1 MWLLNDP
8 LLAVSVEQHLHP
20 ELRQRLGALR
30 AAASTLVRRDFNIK
44 RLPAK
49 EREAVEWLERQRV
62 HSTNAYTLPFL
73 SPGFVQSLLA
83 ELQLVHAEFT
93 PNQLEAKAY
102 QIPEWTTQDQ
112 CPQLFRALRELHNA
126 ALAPVWMLIQQR
138 VADVYNTIQFAQY
151 NPKGTAHGNWHHDED
166 SDQTTVVSLN
176 PEQFSGGGTQLRT
189 SATTYA
195 DVPPLGKGH
204 ALLFSGKTVLHR
216 GLNVNAGTRNILV
229 YWCEYRKELHH
240 V

>member
-1 MWLLNDP
+1 MWLLNNP
-8 LLAVSVEQHLHP
+8 VLAVAVEQHLHP
-20 ELRQRLGALR
+20 ELRKWLPGLR
-30 AAASTLVRRDFNIK
+30 EAAGLLVRREFNIK
-44 RLPAK
+44 RMPNAFS
-49 EREAVEWLERQRV
+49 AAIEWLERQRIPG
-62 HSTNAYTLPFL
+62 TTAYTVPFL
-73 SPGFVQSLLA
+73 SPDYADSLQA
-83 ELQLVHAEFT
+83 EVYSAPTGFT
-93 PNQLEAKAY
+93 PNPLEDKAY

-112 CPQLFRALRELHNA
+112 CPQLFRALRELHDA
-126 ALAPVWMLIQQR
+126 ALAPVWMLIQGR
-138 VADVYNTIQFAQY
+138 TADVYNTIQFAQY
-151 NPKGTAHGNWHHDED
+151 NPKGTSHGNWHHDED

-229 YWCEYRKELHH
+229 YWCEYRAECRS
-240 V
+240 

>member
-189 SATTYA
+189 SATTFA
-195 DVPPLGKGH
+195 EVPPLEKGH
-204 ALLFSGKTVLHR
+204 ALLFSGKTTLHR
-216 GLNVNAGTRNILV
+216 GLNVDAGTRNILV
-229 YWCEYRKELHH
+229 YWCEYRAECRS
-240 V
+240 

>member
-1 MWLLNDP
+1 MY
-8 LLAVSVEQHLHP
+8 SVP
-20 ELRQRLGALR
+20 N
-30 AAASTLVRRDFNIK
+30 S
-44 RLPAK
+44 
-49 EREAVEWLERQRV
+49 
-62 HSTNAYTLPFL
+62 
-73 SPGFVQSLLA
+73 
-83 ELQLVHAEFT
+83 FT
-93 PNQLEAKAY
+93 PNPLEDKAY

-112 CPQLFRALRELHNA
+112 CPQLFRALRELHDA
-126 ALAPVWMLIQQR
+126 ALAPVWMLIQGR
-138 VADVYNTIQFAQY
+138 TADVYNTIQFAQY
-151 NPKGTAHGNWHHDED
+151 NPKGTSHGNWHHDED

-229 YWCEYRKELHH
+229 YWCEYRAECRS
-240 V
+240 

>member
-44 RLPAK
+44 RLPRA
-49 EREAVEWLERQRV
+49 EREAIQWLEQHRV
-62 HSTNAYTLPFL
+62 PYTAAYTVPFL
-73 SPGFVQSLLA
+73 SPAYADRLQAEVHRVPSGFAPNSL
-83 ELQLVHAEFT
+83 ED
-93 PNQLEAKAY
+93 KAY

-112 CPQLFRALRELHNA
+112 CPQLFRALRELHDA
-126 ALAPVWMLIQQR
+126 ALAPVWMLIQGR
-138 VADVYNTIQFAQY
+138 TADVYNTIQFAQY

-189 SATTYA
+189 SSVTYA
-195 DVPPLGKGH
+195 DVPPLDKGH

-216 GLNVNAGTRNILV
+216 GLNVDAGTRNILV
-229 YWCEYRKELHH
+229 YWCEYRAECRR
-240 V
+240 

>member
-8 LLAVSVEQHLHP
+8 VLAVAVEQHLHP
-20 ELRQRLGALR
+20 ELRQWLPGLR
-30 AAASTLVRRDFNIK
+30 AAASTLVRRRFDIK
-44 RLPAK
+44 RLPRA
-49 EREAVEWLERQRV
+49 EREAIDWLERHRV
-62 HSTNAYTLPFL
+62 EGTAAYTVPYL
-73 SPGFVQSLLA
+73 SADFVGRLA
-83 ELQLVHAEFT
+83 NELQAVRYK
-93 PNQLEAKAY
+93 PNRLEIPAY

-112 CPQLFRALRELHNA
+112 CPQLFRALRELHDA
-126 ALAPVWMLIQQR
+126 ALAPVWMLIQGR
-138 VADVYNTIQFAQY
+138 TADVYNTIQFAQY
-151 NPKGTAHGNWHHDED
+151 NPKGTSHGNWHHDED

-195 DVPPLGKGH
+195 EVPPLDKGH

-229 YWCEYRKELHH
+229 YWCEYRAECRS
-240 V
+240 